1 MIRPLSLDSAGSL
14 TRELHIRPGVLASRS
29 SFDPLALCTKRRTVL
44 LPRSTDSGRDALQYL
59 HEALRLPR
67 SSGIDVLARTTR
79 SGFFNVQ
86 PLLPGINMKLVWWRC
101 GEGDW
106 CLAYVAW
113 IPLLRCL
120 ESASEASLPVNG
132 HSTERI
138 QSSAGV
144 PCVSSHSSTRTVFVC
159 MQDATTN
166 TGGLG
171 PMCGMGHGCCGTEV
185 ARCAGPALAL
195 GARGFEKGTS
205 KKLESRPLN
214 LSHACQRPRP
224 FPSRLDRWSYRI

>member
-1 MIRPLSLDSAGSL
+1 
-14 TRELHIRPGVLASRS
+14 
-29 SFDPLALCTKRRTVL
+29 
-44 LPRSTDSGRDALQYL
+44 
-59 HEALRLPR
+59 
-67 SSGIDVLARTTR
+67 
-79 SGFFNVQ
+79 
-86 PLLPGINMKLVWWRC
+86 MKLVWWRC

-144 PCVSSHSSTRTVFVC
+144 PCISSHSSTRTVFVC

-205 KKLESRPLN
+205 KTLESRPLS
-214 LSHACQRPRP
+214 LSHACQRPRQGLTDGLTASDGAISDSALASRAGWLVEQVWCGGSKAVCDSASP
-224 FPSRLDRWSYRI
+224 PSLAKARSMLGWCRVGWKVGSRGLRGEGRAGQLPMPASRNGSVGSWSDAGPVSLLNNRA